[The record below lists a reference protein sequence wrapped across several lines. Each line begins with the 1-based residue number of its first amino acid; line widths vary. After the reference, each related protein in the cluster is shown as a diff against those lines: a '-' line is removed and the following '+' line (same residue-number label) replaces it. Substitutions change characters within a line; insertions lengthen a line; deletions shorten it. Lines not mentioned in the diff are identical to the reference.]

1 MPTHLRGIYP
11 ALITPLTDDGS
22 AVAYNSLRRLVER
35 LIGAGVHGFFVCGG
49 SGEGIL
55 LNEGERQQIL
65 ETVLDQAAGRA
76 QVIAHIG
83 AVSTAQAQALAR
95 HAASLGV
102 AAVAAIPPIYF
113 KVDGAALRDHYRLIA
128 EAAGDTP
135 LWVYNIPSATGV
147 EINAGVMADLI
158 TIPTVRGIK
167 YSSYNLFDM
176 RRIVELR
183 EDITVHS
190 GFDEVC
196 VAGLSMGAHGA
207 IGSTYNVL
215 PATFCRIYAAAV
227 AGDWATAQ
235 AIQGEANRVIQALI
249 AAPLIAGMKA
259 ILSEWGIPCG
269 GPRRPQR
276 PLSDEERA
284 RLLSAVDAA
293 GLARLEAEGS
303 VVSSHESQLSG

>member
-1 MPTHLRGIYP
+1 MSSHLRGIFP
-11 ALITPLTDDGS
+11 ALLTPLSDDGS
-22 AVAYNSLRRLVER
+22 AVNYDSLRNLVER

-55 LNEGERQQIL
+55 LDPDERRRIL
-65 ETVLDQAAGRA
+65 ETVLDQNAGRA

-83 AVSTAQAQALAR
+83 AISTAQAQELAR
-95 HAASLGV
+95 HAAGLGV

-113 KVDGAALRDHYRLIA
+113 KVDGAALNDHYRLIA

-147 EINAGVMADLI
+147 EISAAVMADLL

-167 YSSYNLFDM
+167 YSSYNLFDL
-176 RRIVELR
+176 RRIAELR
-183 EDITVHS
+183 GDITVHS

-215 PATFCRIYAAAV
+215 PVTFCRLYAAA
-227 AGDWATAQ
+227 ADGDWAAAH

-249 AAPLIAGMKA
+249 SAPLIAGMKA

-269 GPRRPQR
+269 SPRRPQR
-276 PLSDEERA
+276 PLTSEERA
-284 RLLSAVDAA
+284 RLLAAVEAA
-293 GLARLEAEGS
+293 GLLDMEAQM
-303 VVSSHESQLSG
+303 VA

>member
-1 MPTHLRGIYP
+1 MVSHLRGIYP
-11 ALITPLTDDGS
+11 ALLTPLTDDGS
-22 AVAYNSLRRLVER
+22 AVNYESLRRLVER

-55 LNEGERQQIL
+55 LTAGERRQIL
-65 ETVLDQAAGRA
+65 ETVLDQSAGRA
-76 QVIAHIG
+76 QAIAHIG
-83 AVSTAQAQALAR
+83 AVSTAQAQELAR
-95 HAASLGV
+95 HAAGLPV

-113 KVDGAALRDHYRLIA
+113 KVDGAALVGHYRLIA

-147 EINAGVMADLI
+147 EINAGVMANLLN
-158 TIPTVRGIK
+158 IPTVRGIK
-167 YSSYNLFDM
+167 YSAYNLFDM

-215 PATFCRIYAAAV
+215 PATFCRLYAATAR
-227 AGDWATAQ
+227 GDWPTAH

-249 AAPLIAGMKA
+249 SAPLIAGMKA
-259 ILSEWGIPCG
+259 ILSAWGIPCG
-269 GPRRPQR
+269 DPRRPQR
-276 PLSDEERA
+276 PLTAEERA
-284 RLLSAVDAA
+284 HLLAAVEAA
-293 GLARLEAEGS
+293 GLLEMEAGM
-303 VVSSHESQLSG
+303 VAA

>member
-1 MPTHLRGIYP
+1 MSSHLRGIYP
-11 ALITPLTDDGS
+11 ALLTPLTGDGS
-22 AVAYNSLRRLVER
+22 AVHYASLRRLVER

-55 LNEGERQQIL
+55 LTADERRQIL
-65 ETVLDQAAGRA
+65 ETVLDQSAGRA

-83 AVSTAQAQALAR
+83 AVATAQAQELAR
-95 HAASLGV
+95 HAASLPV

-113 KVDGAALRDHYRLIA
+113 KVDSAALHDHYRLIA

-147 EINAGVMADLI
+147 EISAGVMADLL

-167 YSSYNLFDM
+167 YSAYNLFDM

-215 PATFCRIYAAAV
+215 PATFCRLYAAA
-227 AGDWATAQ
+227 ARGDWPAAQ
-235 AIQGEANRVIQALI
+235 AIQGEANHVIQALI
-249 AAPLIAGMKA
+249 ATPLIAGMKA
-259 ILSEWGIPCG
+259 ILSAWGIPCG

-276 PLSDEERA
+276 PLSTEERA
-284 RLLSAVDAA
+284 RLMAAVEAA
-293 GLARLEAEGS
+293 GLLQLEAGM
-303 VVSSHESQLSG
+303 VAA